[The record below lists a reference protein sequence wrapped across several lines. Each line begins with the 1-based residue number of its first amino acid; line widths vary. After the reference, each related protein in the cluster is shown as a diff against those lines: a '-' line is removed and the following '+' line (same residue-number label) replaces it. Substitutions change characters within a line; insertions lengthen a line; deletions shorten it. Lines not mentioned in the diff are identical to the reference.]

1 MARDHSG
8 RKGRIAHNQQ
18 VAGAETSQIV
28 GAAVFFGLFAWGLA
42 DVTHD
47 YSWVALVVLLVA
59 GWVGE
64 AQARNRVVFA
74 WNRRVVADSAIGISG
89 APTPAACL
97 DAKIGDRHV
106 VGTAVPIYTGGFHF
120 FAESGGSRQFPPVEI
135 VKIDRSFP
143 HHRIQITTTSTVW
156 KTIVVEP
163 QNWNIKAWE
172 LLKDRETY
180 QADQ

>member
-1 MARDHSG
+1 MARDRSG

-18 VAGAETSQIV
+18 VAGADTSRIV
-28 GAAVFFGLFAWGLA
+28 GTAVFFGFFAWGLA
-42 DVTHD
+42 DVTHG
-47 YSWVALVVLLVA
+47 YSWVALAVLLVA
-59 GWVGE
+59 GWAGE

-74 WNRRVVADSAIGISG
+74 WNRRVVADSAVGISG

-97 DAKIGDRHV
+97 DAKIGERHA
-106 VGTAVPIYTGGFHF
+106 VGTAVPTYTGGFHF
-120 FAESGGSRQFPPVEI
+120 FVESGGSHQFPPVEI
-135 VKIDRSFP
+135 VKIDRSLP
-143 HHRIQITTTSTVW
+143 HHRIQVTTTSTVW